1 VSGEVIQAAKIRVG
15 MPKHELTVE
24 RVMPPLS
31 IEEAE
36 GMSDEQAKFAMAE
49 FFRGKIER
57 IKEELAREGLE
68 PEHRKWLE
76 EDLEHMLR
84 AQLGLKSRLGN

>member
-1 VSGEVIQAAKIRVG
+1 
-15 MPKHELTVE
+15 
-24 RVMPPLS
+24 
-31 IEEAE
+31 
-36 GMSDEQAKFAMAE
+36 MAE